1 MNTRRL
7 TRKKR
12 FRIALVA
19 ADSSISEWAKQ
30 NRVSR
35 THLYAVLDG
44 ERVPSAE
51 LQAKIDAVIATAN
64 VAA

>member
-1 MNTRRL
+1 MATKRL

-30 NRVSR
+30 NAVSR

-44 ERVPSAE
+44 ERVPSRE
-51 LQAKIDAVIATAN
+51 LADKIESVLKNCTA
-64 VAA
+64 A

>member
-1 MNTRRL
+1 MATHRL

-44 ERVPSAE
+44 ERTPSTE
-51 LQAKIDAVIATAN
+51 LREKIDAVLRKQTA
-64 VAA
+64 A

>member
-7 TRKKR
+7 TRKTR

-19 ADSSISEWAKQ
+19 AESSISEWAKQ

-44 ERVPSAE
+44 NRIPSAE
-51 LQAKIDAVIATAN
+51 LQAKIDAVLATAN

>member
-1 MNTRRL
+1 MATKHL

-19 ADSSISEWAKQ
+19 ADSTISEWAKE
-30 NRVSR
+30 NAVSR

-44 ERVPSAE
+44 ERKPSVE
-51 LQAKIDAVIATAN
+51 LQEKIDAVIRRSS
-64 VAA
+64 AA